1 MAAPTISEIFDT
13 LIDYAD
19 FEEVGSVERART
31 FASAAKR
38 YLLAVPQSQGD
49 QGSSMSMSVQQIE
62 NILSRALKYIA
73 NSVATTSASS
83 GSVSFLGVGAGFRS

>member
-1 MAAPTISEIFDT
+1 MAAPTIAQIYDT

-49 QGSSMSMSVQQIE
+49 QGSSMSLSSAQIE

-73 NSVATTSASS
+73 NSVAIATASS
-83 GSVSFLGVGAGFRS
+83 GNVSFLGVSSGFRT